1 MIIAFDMS
9 SLADGA
15 KVSEEYVENGR
26 KGFCIWNPISKSG
39 LRLGPEDGDILLF

>member
-1 MIIAFDMS
+1 MCKTFDFLTAVKMTIAFDMS

-26 KGFCIWNPISKSG
+26 KGFCI
-39 LRLGPEDGDILLF
+39 